1 MEQYL
6 NNLIEQFKSSTGLK
20 NIDIKSE
27 QFIDEFTQWLKN
39 RQLMGK
45 EYAYF
50 LDYMGFRFA
59 DSDCAEV
66 GKGEYDS
73 VVKPFDTVLI
83 TSATPIKKVN
93 PNRIITGNMRV
104 YESVPVLV
112 RHNKGGNQ
120 LDLIPS
126 DIIHTYMTQNPY
138 GQSLISGWEN
148 LHNSG
153 NNNIILGIFGSI
165 HDKDIE
171 SRIKQLELL
180 RDKLTCGD
188 YKEDY
193 STSGDSYYYAIGS
206 DREIKKLYKVKTR

>member
-6 NNLIEQFKSSTGLK
+6 NNLIEQFRLATGSK
-20 NIDIKSE
+20 TTDVKSE
-27 QFIDEFTQWLKN
+27 QFISEFSAWIKS
-39 RQLMGK
+39 RQKMGN
-45 EYAYF
+45 EYTYF

-59 DSDCAEV
+59 DADCAEV

-73 VVKPFDTVLI
+73 VVKPFETTII
-83 TSATPIKKVN
+83 TPATPIKKVN
-93 PNRIITGNMRV
+93 PDRIIKGNMRV

-120 LDLIPS
+120 LDQIPN
-126 DIIHTYMTQNPY
+126 DIIRTYMTQNPFS
-138 GQSLISGWEN
+138 QSSISGWEN

-153 NNNIILGIFGSI
+153 DNNIILGIFGSI

-171 SRIKQLELL
+171 TRIKQLESL

-193 STSGDSYYYAIGS
+193 STSDDSYFYAIGS
-206 DREIKKLYKVKTR
+206 DRMVKKLYKVKTR